1 MPPTSRRVAL
11 FTVVFLSLFAGRAD
25 AQEPPLTVPADRG
38 LVQVAQG
45 LDDVADDVTDT
56 GIQRADD
63 LIRGVTSEVADG
75 LTGMVVDL
83 ATTHGPTSGSAPVG
97 GIADPA
103 DPIGHPLDP
112 ATAGGGPVARTPGP
126 AIEGQ
131 AADSPGREPVR
142 PGSGPDTV
150 EGRAS
155 SGLNGRSPADLV
167 GDDLANFQLPLV
179 MAVALAAFLGV
190 EGRIGRQPGK
200 LVSARVATRR
210 PLPFR

>member
-38 LVQVAQG
+38 LVQVARG

-56 GIQRADD
+56 GIHRADD
-63 LIRGVTSEVADG
+63 LIRGVTSEVTDG

-83 ATTHGPTSGSAPVG
+83 ATTDGPTSGSAPVG
-97 GIADPA
+97 GVDPA

-126 AIEGQ
+126 AIEGR

-155 SGLNGRSPADLV
+155 SGLTGRSPADLV

-179 MAVALAAFLGV
+179 MAVALAAFLVV

-200 LVSARVATRR
+200 LVGARVATRR